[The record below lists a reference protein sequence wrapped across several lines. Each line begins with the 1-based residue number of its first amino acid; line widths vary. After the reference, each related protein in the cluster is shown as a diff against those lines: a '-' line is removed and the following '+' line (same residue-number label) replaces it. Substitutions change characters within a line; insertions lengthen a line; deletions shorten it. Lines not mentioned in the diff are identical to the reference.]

1 MKTPFAIIAITETWL
16 ESDNYLDFL
25 FLNDYEFCH
34 KNRLNKKGCVVA
46 IYVHKTLNFKM
57 QKNMSMVIDDVM
69 ESITIELCIN
79 NKRNVIV
86 SCVYRTPGSNVDIF
100 NEHLE
105 IMIRKVSNP
114 NKSMFLCGDFNL
126 DLLNLPTKRF
136 IDMMFSL
143 GMFPLISKPSRITDV
158 SATLIDN
165 IFTNELT
172 YTITSG
178 LLINDISDHLPVFAI
193 CRYQ

>member
-1 MKTPFAIIAITETWL
+1 
-16 ESDNYLDFL
+16 
-25 FLNDYEFCH
+25 
-34 KNRLNKKGCVVA
+34 
-46 IYVHKTLNFKM
+46 
-57 QKNMSMVIDDVM
+57 MSMVIDDVM

-79 NKRNVIV
+79 KKRNVIV
-86 SCVYRTPGSNVDIF
+86 SCVYRTPWSNVDIF

-126 DLLNLPTKRF
+126 DLVKYNINLPTKRF

-143 GMFPLISKPSRITDV
+143 GMFPLISKRSRITDV

-172 YTITSG
+172 YTITSD
-178 LLINDISDHLPVFAI
+178 LLINDINDHLPVFAI
-193 CRYQ
+193 CRYSCINRQFNKRRKLVRKLDKDSIESLKNELSLMDWET

>member
-1 MKTPFAIIAITETWL
+1 
-16 ESDNYLDFL
+16 
-25 FLNDYEFCH
+25 
-34 KNRLNKKGCVVA
+34 
-46 IYVHKTLNFKM
+46 
-57 QKNMSMVIDDVM
+57 
-69 ESITIELCIN
+69 
-79 NKRNVIV
+79 
-86 SCVYRTPGSNVDIF
+86 
-100 NEHLE
+100 
-105 IMIRKVSNP
+105 MIRKVSNP

-126 DLLNLPTKRF
+126 DLLTYNNNLPTKRF

-178 LLINDISDHLPVFAI
+178 LLINDISDHLPVFAKCKYSCKNRQFNKI
-193 CRYQ
+193 LKLVRKLDKDSIESLKNELSLMDWENIMNETDVDTSYDMFLDVFTKMYDKHCPLKK

>member
-1 MKTPFAIIAITETWL
+1 
-16 ESDNYLDFL
+16 
-25 FLNDYEFCH
+25 
-34 KNRLNKKGCVVA
+34 
-46 IYVHKTLNFKM
+46 
-57 QKNMSMVIDDVM
+57 MSMVIDEIM

-79 NKRNVIV
+79 KKRNVIV

-105 IMIRKVSNP
+105 KMIRKVSNP
-114 NKSMFLCGDFNL
+114 NKSMFLFGDFNL
-126 DLLNLPTKRF
+126 DLLKYNSNLPTKRF

-158 SATLIDN
+158 RATLIDN

-178 LLINDISDHLPVFAI
+178 LLINDISDHLPVFAAK
-193 CRYQ
+193 CRYSCINRQFNKRRKL

>member
-1 MKTPFAIIAITETWL
+1 MLWII
-16 ESDNYLDFL
+16 
-25 FLNDYEFCH
+25 
-34 KNRLNKKGCVVA
+34 
-46 IYVHKTLNFKM
+46 
-57 QKNMSMVIDDVM
+57 
-69 ESITIELCIN
+69 IELCIN
-79 NKRNVIV
+79 KKRNVIV

-126 DLLNLPTKRF
+126 DLLKYNINLPAKRF

-158 SATLIDN
+158 SAALIDN

-172 YTITSG
+172 YTITS
-178 LLINDISDHLPVFAI
+178 DHLPVFAI
-193 CRYQ
+193 CRYSCINRQFNKRRKLVRK